1 MKHFNWRSEDKYFV
15 EAVPYG
21 SIKNPAAY
29 AHRIALKTR
38 RRLVEMTPPGHV
50 SEVSRFAE
58 RIDERWFSIHVFSF

>member
-1 MKHFNWRSEDKYFV
+1 M

-38 RRLVEMTPPGHV
+38 RRLVEMTPPGQFRRSQGLLSALTNTDSPHT
-50 SEVSRFAE
+50 
-58 RIDERWFSIHVFSF
+58 FSLSNKVCS